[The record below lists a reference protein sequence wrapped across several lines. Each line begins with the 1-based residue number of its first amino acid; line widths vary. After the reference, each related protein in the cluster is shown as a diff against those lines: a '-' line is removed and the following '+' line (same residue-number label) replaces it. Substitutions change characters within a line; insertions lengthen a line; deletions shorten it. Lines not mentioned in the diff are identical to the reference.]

1 MDNIEKL
8 DSIFSQYIRLRDSK
22 IYGFRM
28 FRCISCGIVLPFVEA
43 DCGHFIKRSHMATR
57 FDEDNCH
64 AQCISCNRFRG
75 GNYDKFRENL
85 EKKIGKEGV
94 EELLRKKHTIVKL
107 SKSDI
112 EDMIKYY
119 RDKIKEF
126 EK

>member
-22 IYGFRM
+22 IYGFQR

-43 DCGHFIKRSHMATR
+43 DCGHFVKRSNMATR

-75 GNYDKFRENL
+75 GNYEKFKENL

-112 EDMIKYY
+112 EDMIKTYKK
-119 RDKIKEF
+119 KIKELN
-126 EK
+126 K